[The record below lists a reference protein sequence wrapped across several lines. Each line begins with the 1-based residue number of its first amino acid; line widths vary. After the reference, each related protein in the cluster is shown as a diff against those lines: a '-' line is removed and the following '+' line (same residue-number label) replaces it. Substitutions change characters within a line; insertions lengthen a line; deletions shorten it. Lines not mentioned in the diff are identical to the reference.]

1 MEKQKICIIGGSL
14 TGLVTAISLAKL
26 DCEIDLVTDNIN
38 KITKSKRSIAVSN
51 NNFDFLNRLNI
62 YESSKGVVWPC
73 SIMKLYTE
81 DKNKKSIEIFEL
93 NKKKSN
99 QNILHMLES
108 SKISKLLINKI
119 KKTKSISIK
128 QNIKINAIQ
137 DLGMLKGVKYNN
149 KNVKYNLVIICAG
162 SNSGLVKS
170 IFKNKVIHNSYKEL
184 SITTV
189 LKHNSINNNIA
200 RQIFLNNGILAL
212 LPISNNNTSIVLSIK
227 KNKKI
232 NDAYVKKIITLY
244 SKNYLSNIKF
254 NNKIEYKDLN
264 FLIRKKYYKD
274 RILLFGDALHVIHP
288 FVGQGFNMTIRD
300 LVVLKKILKK
310 KMDLGLDIGSSD
322 ILSEFSNESRPRN
335 FAFSLSVD
343 ILKNYFSIENDYFKE
358 LRNNLLKNLNKNNYI
373 KSVFF
378 NIANK
383 GFEF

>member
-26 DCEIDLVTDNIN
+26 DCEIDLVADNIN

-62 YESSKGVVWPC
+62 YKSSKGVVWPC

-93 NKKKSN
+93 NKKKIN

-128 QNIKINAIQ
+128 QNIKINAIE
-137 DLGMLKGVKYNN
+137 DLGMLKGIKYNN

-189 LKHNSINNNIA
+189 LKHNYINNNIA

-373 KSVFF
+373 KSAFF